1 MLTLRTPMATTES
14 DSAWITLRDG
24 PTVPT
29 QLVLWMLACE
39 DRGIRFRLCA
49 DGFLQLGPR
58 ASVRPDDLAFAKQHR
73 ELLLALVAYCDRL
86 CEVPQ

>member
-1 MLTLRTPMATTES
+1 MTITGS
-14 DSAWITLRDG
+14 DNSFITLRDG

-39 DRGIRFRLCA
+39 DRGIRFHRAA

-58 ASVRPDDLAFAKQHR
+58 SSVRPDDLVFAKQHR
-73 ELLLALVAYCDRL
+73 ALLLKLVDYCDRL